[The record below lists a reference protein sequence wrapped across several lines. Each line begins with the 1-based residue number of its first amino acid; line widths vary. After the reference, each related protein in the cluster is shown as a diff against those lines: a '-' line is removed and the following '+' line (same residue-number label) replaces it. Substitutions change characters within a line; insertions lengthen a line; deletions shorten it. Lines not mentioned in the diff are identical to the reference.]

1 MYVTLEQA
9 KKHLNIDSDFN
20 EDDDYIRQLINVAE
34 IAVEKHI
41 DCDLST
47 QVHEQGNLA
56 YRLIQ
61 TMLLIIRNMH
71 ANRESVSLSQMHEL
85 PLAYSYILDMYKDY
99 TSKHETGGIF

>member
-20 EDDDYIRQLINVAE
+20 EDDDYIMQLINVAE

-47 QVHEQGNLA
+47 
-56 YRLIQ
+56 
-61 TMLLIIRNMH
+61 
-71 ANRESVSLSQMHEL
+71 
-85 PLAYSYILDMYKDY
+85 
-99 TSKHETGGIF
+99 

>member
-20 EDDDYIRQLINVAE
+20 EDDDYIMQLINVAE

-47 QVHEQGNLA
+47 QVDEQGNLS
-56 YRLIQ
+56 YPLIQ
-61 TMLLIIRNMH
+61 TMLLFIGNMY